1 MLVNILN
8 YFELDIILIIFT
20 SVFLGGIIKGTV
32 GIGLSMFAVPI
43 IAFFFATNHIN
54 DTIMFSCVGN

>member
-1 MLVNILN
+1 MLVYTLN

-43 IAFFFATNHIN
+43 IAFFCHQLHQ
-54 DTIMFSCVGN
+54 